1 MKLIVHG
8 GDAAKLPQDLILR
21 QKYSFTVES
30 ENEYVKEDGELSKN
44 KFGDW
49 AEFVAQEPSD
59 LKDVMSR
66 WYRIRENRLWV
77 MNFVNFTKPTARAQY
92 EEHLSTAKQ
101 NHDLKMHLF
110 GKSKDVEKDT
120 EPFTHFSLISLPSE
134 RAYGKYLVSDEYK
147 KLVED
152 DGCVKEGMVLT
163 TELRLPP
170 KSQAINPNE
179 WEYGNPYEPYG
190 EDWFG

>member
-1 MKLIVHG
+1 MKLIVHE
-8 GDAAKLPQDLILR
+8 GDAAKLPQDVILR

-30 ENEYVKEDGELSKN
+30 ENEYVKEDGELSKE
-44 KFGDW
+44 KFGNW
-49 AEFVAQEPSD
+49 AEFVAKEPPD
-59 LKDVMSR
+59 LEDVMSR
-66 WYRIRENRLWV
+66 WSRNGKNRLWV
-77 MNFVNFTKPTARAQY
+77 MNFVNFATPAARTQY

-101 NHDLKMHLF
+101 NHDLKLHLF
-110 GKSKDVEKDT
+110 GKSRDLEKDT
-120 EPFTHFSLISLPSE
+120 EPFTYFSLISLPSE
-134 RAYGKYLVSDEYK
+134 KAYGKYLVSDEYK

-170 KSQAINPNE
+170 KSRPINPND
-179 WEYGNPYEPYG
+179 WEYGNPHEPYG